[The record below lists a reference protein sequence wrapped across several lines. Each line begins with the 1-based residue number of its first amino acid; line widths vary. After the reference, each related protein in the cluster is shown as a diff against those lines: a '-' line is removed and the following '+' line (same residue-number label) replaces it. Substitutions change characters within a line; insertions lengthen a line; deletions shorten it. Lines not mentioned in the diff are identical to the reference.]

1 MSRTAA
7 LHRGFGVAAIAKA
20 FCASRKR
27 ASGIPTF
34 RCADTAK
41 VVGRRDLAH
50 DLTIRSIAHVVWYRP
65 PEMRWES
72 EPAGGPLTLSYE
84 LRPGGNRPGPADLW
98 AQFNVAVERLGAS
111 LAEGRAGVCGHG
123 RASLG
128 SDEPRH
134 SSPPPSARVPTR
146 HGRRRVCSRSRPHEA
161 RHCAISYFIAAGL
174 DWKQIS
180 TWPVMVTCARPGTA
194 TATCCPAARR
204 RPRHAS
210 MRSCSRRSRL
220 WHALWRTA
228 SETQKPPWIRGFRS
242 TATGIRTRVSAVRG
256 RRPSPLDDSGGVT
269 FAGPEPSA
277 LPRRSAGGRHR
288 VSHSPSSP
296 ATVRTRAA
304 PQSRERVDDGPRCA
318 SARHQPRQPFCYR
331 LCTQRLW

>member
-50 DLTIRSIAHVVWYRP
+50 DLTIRSIAHVVKYRP

-146 HGRRRVCSRSRPHEA
+146 HGRRRVCSRSRPREA
-161 RHCAISYFIAAGL
+161 RHCAISYFIAPAWTG
-174 DWKQIS
+174 S
-180 TWPVMVTCARPGTA
+180 RSPPGRS
-194 TATCCPAARR
+194 RR
-204 RPRHAS
+204 RPQTWNRYGHLLPGGEEEAA
-210 MRSCSRRSRL
+210 SRL
-220 WHALWRTA
+220 DAILQV
-228 SETQKPPWIRGFRS
+228 QKAIVAHPPQN
-242 TATGIRTRVSAVRG
+242 T
-256 RRPSPLDDSGGVT
+256 
-269 FAGPEPSA
+269 
-277 LPRRSAGGRHR
+277 
-288 VSHSPSSP
+288 HSPVNTRDSKYRYRDSKRTDGGPVNSTSP
-296 ATVRTRAA
+296 TNRKIRFY
-304 PQSRERVDDGPRCA
+304 REPPLRG
-318 SARHQPRQPFCYR
+318 S
-331 LCTQRLW
+331 